1 MQSRLTLLACCLL
14 ASPALAT
21 SPIAEVICAPRS
33 ELVSQLTRLKGAE
46 MTGMGLRD
54 VETVMEIWTSPRGDW
69 TLVQSYSDGRACI
82 LAMGE
87 AWDMPARADKG

>member
-1 MQSRLTLLACCLL
+1 MAQRLTLLAGCLL
-14 ASPALAT
+14 ATPAAAT
-21 SPIAEVICAPRS
+21 SPIAEVICAPRG
-33 ELVSQLTRLKGAE
+33 EIVSQLTRLSGAT

-87 AWDMPARADKG
+87 AWDMPNHGEKG